1 MNDRMLVFDR
11 GLVRRRRARF
21 AGCFAMAGFLVD
33 EVVERLL
40 DRLGDIRRDF
50 RRVLVLGAPR
60 GLVET
65 ALAGRFG
72 IEVVVAADP
81 APAMLAKS
89 GLRVVADAEA
99 LPFATD
105 RFDLVLS
112 PMILHWVNDLPG
124 TLVQLRA
131 CLAQDGLLMLALPG
145 GETLAEL
152 RQCLTQAE
160 LECEG
165 GAGPRVSPF
174 ADVRDAGSLLQR
186 ADFALPVVDVDRIT
200 VSYADPLR
208 LLRDLGRMGEGNALL
223 QRRPGP
229 LRRLTL
235 ARACQLYD
243 ELFGDAEGRVP
254 ATFDILFMV
263 GWKPHPSQQQP
274 ARRGSGRTRLADALR
289 VPGLGD
295 EPELTLEPR
304 VGR

>member
-1 MNDRMLVFDR
+1 ME
-11 GLVRRRRARF
+11 
-21 AGCFAMAGFLVD
+21 

-50 RRVLVLGAPR
+50 SRVLVLGAPL

-65 ALAGRFG
+65 ALTGRFG
-72 IEVVVAADP
+72 VKQLVAADP
-81 APAMLAKS
+81 SATMLAGP
-89 GLRVVADAEA
+89 GLRVVADPEA
-99 LPFATD
+99 LPFAAD

-124 TLVQLRA
+124 TLVQLRS
-131 CLAQDGLLMLALPG
+131 CLAPDGLLMLAMPG

-152 RQCLTQAE
+152 RQCLTRAE

-165 GAGPRVSPF
+165 GASPRVSPF

-186 ADFALPVVDVDRIT
+186 AGFALPVVDVDRIT

-229 LRRLTL
+229 IAPPDAGPRLPALWRAVRRCGGPRAGDLRHPVHGRLEAASEPAATGQARL
-235 ARACQLYD
+235 GQHPSGGRAARA
-243 ELFGDAEGRVP
+243 
-254 ATFDILFMV
+254 
-263 GWKPHPSQQQP
+263 
-274 ARRGSGRTRLADALR
+274 GSGRGAGEA
-289 VPGLGD
+289 GA
-295 EPELTLEPR
+295 
-304 VGR
+304 

>member
-1 MNDRMLVFDR
+1 MNEPMRVFDR
-11 GLVRRRRARF
+11 ALVRRRRARF
-21 AGCFAMAGFLVD
+21 AGQFAAAGFLVE
-33 EVVERLL
+33 EVAERLL

-50 RRVLVLGAPR
+50 RRVLVLGAPK

-72 IEVVVAADP
+72 IERLVAADA
-81 APAMLAKS
+81 APAMLA
-89 GLRVVADAEA
+89 GPALRVVADAEA
-99 LPFATD
+99 LPFAAD

-124 TLVQLRA
+124 TLIQLRG
-131 CLAQDGLLMLALPG
+131 CLAPDGLLMLALPG
-145 GETLAEL
+145 GETLTEL
-152 RQCLTQAE
+152 RQCLTRAE

-186 ADFALPVVDVDRIT
+186 AGFALPVVDVDRIT

-229 LRRLTL
+229 LRRETL
-235 ARACQLYD
+235 ARACQLYG
-243 ELFGDAEGRVP
+243 ELFGDADGRVP
-254 ATFDILFMV
+254 ATFDILFMA

-289 VPGLGD
+289 VPGPGD
-295 EPELTLEPR
+295 EPS
-304 VGR
+304 

>member
-1 MNDRMLVFDR
+1 MNERMLVFDR

-72 IEVVVAADP
+72 IEVVVAADT

-99 LPFATD
+99 LPFAPD

-124 TLVQLRA
+124 SLVQLRA

-165 GAGPRVSPF
+165 GVSPRISPF

-186 ADFALPVVDVDRIT
+186 AGFALPVVDVDRIT
-200 VSYADPLR
+200 VGYTDPLR

-223 QRRPGP
+223 QRRTGP
-229 LRRLTL
+229 LRRETL
-235 ARACQLYD
+235 ARACQLYG
-243 ELFGDAEGRVP
+243 ELFAGPDGRVR
-254 ATFDILFMV
+254 ATFDILFMA

-289 VPGLGD
+289 VPHPGD
-295 EPELTLEPR
+295 ESR
-304 VGR
+304 

>member
-1 MNDRMLVFDR
+1 MRWS
-11 GLVRRRRARF
+11 G
-21 AGCFAMAGFLVD
+21 AGVHASPGSSPPPGFLVE

-40 DRLGDIRRDF
+40 DRLGDIRREF
-50 RRVLVLGAPR
+50 RRVLVLGAPQ

-72 IEVVVAADP
+72 IERLVAADA
-81 APAMLAKS
+81 APAMLAGP

-99 LPFATD
+99 LPFAAD

-131 CLAQDGLLMLALPG
+131 CLAPDGLLMLAMPG
-145 GETLAEL
+145 GETLTEL
-152 RQCLTQAE
+152 RQCLTRAE

-165 GAGPRVSPF
+165 GASPRVSPF

-186 ADFALPVVDVDRIT
+186 AGFALPVVDVDRIT

-229 LRRLTL
+229 LRRRDAG
-235 ARACQLYD
+235 ARLPALWRAVRRRGGPRA
-243 ELFGDAEGRVP
+243 GDLRHPVHGRLEAASEPAAAGQARLGPDATGGRVAGAGP
-254 ATFDILFMV
+254 
-263 GWKPHPSQQQP
+263 GRR
-274 ARRGSGRTRLADALR
+274 AR
-289 VPGLGD
+289 
-295 EPELTLEPR
+295 LTLEPR
-304 VGR
+304 AGR